1 MLKSSTHINSVK
13 SQQIQL
19 SLVLKNLPML
29 VFFFFTNQ
37 QQVGHMKHHTYIKF
51 KSVFSKSKRP
61 LVSRSKRKRGS
72 VGSSFSVC
80 VSIYCIYRRVALR
93 FPLRMSFLSVSP
105 WNSQALHRALG
116 FECVSS
122 ATTRGQA
129 SISGGAL
136 ALKGRRVQR
145 KLPVN
150 APAMARI
157 CFPNGK
163 IQAGMSRFAFCIPF
177 ISDRSF
183 GSPFLWFSISSLPVS
198 F

>member
-1 MLKSSTHINSVK
+1 
-13 SQQIQL
+13 
-19 SLVLKNLPML
+19 
-29 VFFFFTNQ
+29 
-37 QQVGHMKHHTYIKF
+37 MKHHTYIKF

-61 LVSRSKRKRGS
+61 SVSRSKRKRGS

-129 SISGGAL
+129 SVSGGAL

-157 CFPNGK
+157 CFQMEKYKRACPDSLFVFPSLVTDPS
-163 IQAGMSRFAFCIPF
+163 AHL
-177 ISDRSF
+177 SF
-183 GSPFLWFSISSLPVS
+183 GFLFPPSQCPSDCNK
-198 F
+198 